1 MISQIQIIIGSI
13 CLMAIISLGWWV
25 KSLNDANVKC
35 KTTTKIKEAEY
46 KRNLK
51 SYEDAID
58 DIAKFYNIKLQEV
71 SDFKKGDNETDCEA
85 SYRFLNT
92 ISY

>member
-1 MISQIQIIIGSI
+1 MIIGGI
-13 CLMAIISLGWWV
+13 CLLVFIWLGMWV
-25 KSLNDANVKC
+25 KSLNDANIRC

-46 KRNLK
+46 KLNIK
-51 SYEDAID
+51 SYEDAMD
-58 DIAKFYNIKLQEV
+58 DIAKFYDIKLREI

-92 ISY
+92 VSY